1 MTEIECVAQPS
12 GRKFCKPSP
21 CLVFAMVCEAMF
33 LDLVSSVYY
42 LRDILQRP
50 EVSPRSFK
58 LIYTKEWHER
68 YHSFKLPGRGNF
80 VQHLLLNWSDVKFGH
95 DYNVFN
101 TETAGRFVEG
111 WLAWLMVSDDSDDWS
126 EAKHALA
133 TAWLRTIDALLAV
146 LLHQHAKALFTPGSK
161 PPLPWKRFGNFYRK
175 PRPESKTKALA
186 GIDLTWIISI
196 QVLFWNW
203 PDLAGPW
210 LGQVV
215 IVVMF
220 VVTCYE
226 NTDW

>member
-1 MTEIECVAQPS
+1 MTEIECVVQPF

-21 CLVFAMVCEAMF
+21 CLVFAMLCEAMF

-42 LRDILQRP
+42 LRDTLQRP

-111 WLAWLMVSDDSDDWS
+111 YLAWLMVSDADSGDWS

-146 LLHQHAKALFTPGSK
+146 LNHIYTTMPRLYTRIKATTTMEEVWELLQEGLGSVRLK
-161 PPLPWKRFGNFYRK
+161 TLSRVTLGARRPPKRGSLTCAN
-175 PRPESKTKALA
+175 A
-186 GIDLTWIISI
+186 GR
-196 QVLFWNW
+196 
-203 PDLAGPW
+203 
-210 LGQVV
+210 
-215 IVVMF
+215 
-220 VVTCYE
+220 E
-226 NTDW
+226 